1 MRGRSR
7 LRSILVVR
15 HRRFRQRDV
24 AISVRTRRTFRA
36 GVTRRHVAVG
46 LTSGS
51 TILARACIALPLP
64 LPLSLAAELTTA
76 TRTTWSVAIATR
88 IEIATRSAR
97 CSARRPKPHGA
108 ERKAIRIALR
118 LLIVEIDALALRT
131 LAATGILTAKTTF
144 VLTTE
149 PTLVRPAKA
158 PLATMLA
165 GSAQTDCIGV
175 AVRLHRVEIRTP
187 ATLAGLSRGTTLTL

>member
-1 MRGRSR
+1 MAGRSPWR
-7 LRSILVVR
+7 RSILVVR

-51 TILARACIALPLP
+51 TILPRTRIALR

-88 IEIATRSAR
+88 IEIATGSAR
-97 CSARRPKPHGA
+97 CSARRPKPSGA
-108 ERKAIRIALR
+108 EWKAIRIALR
-118 LLIVEIDALALRT
+118 LLIVEIHALALQT
-131 LAATGILTAKTTF
+131 LPTTGILTAKTIF

-149 PTLVRPAKA
+149 PALVRPAKA